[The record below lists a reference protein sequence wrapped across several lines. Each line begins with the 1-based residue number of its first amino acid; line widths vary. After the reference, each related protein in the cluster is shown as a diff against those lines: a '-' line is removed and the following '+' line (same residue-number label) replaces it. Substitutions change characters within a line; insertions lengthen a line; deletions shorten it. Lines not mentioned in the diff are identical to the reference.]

1 MTAHEIFDKMRKMIL
16 DCYELKGQIT
26 HRCCELLI
34 ENLKLFK
41 LDLKFRNMLLQ
52 SNHSFCFVEINR
64 CKVRKLKLIFRGIK
78 YWLFAVRQYVTN
90 AALANIFENYFKLS

>member
-1 MTAHEIFDKMRKMIL
+1 
-16 DCYELKGQIT
+16 
-26 HRCCELLI
+26 
-34 ENLKLFK
+34 
-41 LDLKFRNMLLQ
+41 MLLQ